1 MQIKTESQL
10 LDLLTRPSEA
20 LVEFMTTLQGS
31 LVILGAG
38 GKMGPTLC
46 VRAKR
51 AAQQASNPIPI
62 VAVSRFSDDAQK
74 AWLESEGIVT
84 HPCDLMD
91 RASLKDLPDAENV
104 IYLVGMKFGT
114 RSNPALTWAVNAL
127 IPDYVCERYPKARIV
142 ALSTGNVYS
151 MTEVESG
158 GSVESDPLEPL
169 GEYANACVAR
179 ERIFEYKSQQLG
191 ATVVSIRLNYAID
204 LRYGVLVDLAQKIIA
219 GNPIDLTMGYFN
231 CIWQGDANDM
241 IIRALPLATSPA
253 RALNLTGKETLSVRE
268 TALALGRLMDQPV
281 SFSEAESAIA
291 LLNNSTVAH
300 GELGPP
306 SVAVEEMLEWTAR
319 WVQDGNQLLNK
330 PTHFETRDGKY

>member
-1 MQIKTESQL
+1 MQIKTEPQL

-20 LVEFMTTLQGS
+20 LVAFMATLQGP

-51 AAQQASNPIPI
+51 AAEQASNPIPI
-62 VAVSRFSDDAQK
+62 IAVSRFSDKGQK
-74 AWLESEGIVT
+74 AWLESKGVQT
-84 HPCDLMD
+84 HSCDLMD
-91 RASLKDLPDAENV
+91 RDSLRNFPDAEHV

-114 RSNPALTWAVNAL
+114 QSNPALTWAVNAL
-127 IPDYVCERYPKARIV
+127 IPDYMCERYPNARIV
-142 ALSTGNVYS
+142 ALSTGNVYT
-151 MTEVESG
+151 MTEVEGG

-179 ERIFEYKSQQLG
+179 ERVFEYKSQQLG
-191 ATVVSIRLNYAID
+191 TAIVSIRLNYAID

-219 GNPIDLTMGYFN
+219 GKPVDLTMGYFN

-241 IIRALPLATSPA
+241 ILRALPLATSPA
-253 RALNLTGKETLSVRE
+253 RALNVTGKETLSVRK
-268 TALALGRLMDQPV
+268 TALALGRLMNKPV
-281 SFSEAESAIA
+281 SFSGTESTIA
-291 LLNNSTVAH
+291 LLNNSAVAH
-300 GELGPP
+300 DELGPP
-306 SVAVEEMLEWTAR
+306 SVGIEEMLEWTAR
-319 WVQDGNQLLNK
+319 WIQDGNQLLNK

>member
-1 MQIKTESQL
+1 MQTQSESQL
-10 LDLLTRPSEA
+10 LDLLTQPSEA
-20 LVEFMTTLQGS
+20 LIEFLATLQGP

-62 VAVSRFSDDAQK
+62 IAVSRFSDNAQK
-74 AWLESEGIVT
+74 AWLESEGVQV

-91 RASLKDLPDAENV
+91 RDSLRNLPDAKNV

-114 RSNPALTWAVNAL
+114 QSNPALTWAVNAL
-127 IPDYVCERYPKARIV
+127 IPDSVCERYPKARIV
-142 ALSTGNVYS
+142 ALSTGNVYP
-151 MTEVESG
+151 MTKVAGG

-179 ERIFEYKSQQLG
+179 ERIFEYKSQQYG
-191 ATVVSIRLNYAID
+191 TPIISIRLNYAID
-204 LRYGVLVDLAQKIIA
+204 LRYGVLVDLAQKIMA
-219 GNPIDLTMGYFN
+219 GQPIDLTMGYFN

-241 IIRALPLATSPA
+241 IIRALPLAASPA
-253 RALNLTGKETLSVRE
+253 RALNLTGKATLSVRD
-268 TALALGRLMDQPV
+268 TALALGRILDQPV
-281 SFSEAESAIA
+281 SFSGTESAIA

-300 GELGPP
+300 DELGAPT
-306 SVAVEEMLEWTAR
+306 VALEEMLEWTAR